1 MEMSNPSGG
10 RRNFSPRVSDNPPK
24 VTLRLGPISLVSH
37 QNLGSEKNAL
47 NRTEQLM
54 AQRIP
59 ATEKKSD
66 HGIVDGYN
74 KGCIRLTSKIII
86 GKEIR
91 EQISIFEYLVD
102 RLTEK
107 PGLAANLTYGSA
119 IVPAVSADY
128 ERLDADCVHQLLS
141 SR

>member
-1 MEMSNPSGG
+1 MEMSNPSGS
-10 RRNFSPRVSDNPPK
+10 RRDFSPRASDNPPK
-24 VTLRLGPISLVSH
+24 VPLRLGPISLVSH
-37 QNLGSEKNAL
+37 QNFGSQKNAL

-59 ATEKKSD
+59 TTEQKSD

-74 KGCIRLTSKIII
+74 KGCIRFTSKIII
-86 GKEIR
+86 GKEIG

-107 PGLAANLTYGSA
+107 AGLATNLTHGSA
-119 IVPAVSADY
+119 IVPGESADY
-128 ERLDADCVHQLLS
+128 ERLNADCVHQLLS